1 MTGRQGHKMRRAMKA
16 YVLRSDNDAMRLE
29 PREKPQPQ
37 PGPDQLLVRV
47 RAASLNRGEL
57 IRGRGLTKPGTE
69 KPAGMDAAGEV
80 VGTGE
85 RQDGIA
91 QNGMRVMGRL
101 PGAFAEYGVMD
112 KQDAIPIPA
121 GLSFEEAAAV
131 PITFLVVY
139 DMLVQQGGLKA
150 GEWLLVTGVSAGVG
164 VAALQAGKAL
174 GAKVI
179 GTSGSAQKLA
189 QLKPLGLDVALQTRK
204 PDFHDAVMQATG
216 GKGVNLVVN
225 NVGGTVFAECI
236 RSLAYEGRLATVG
249 YLDGVMKAELDL
261 DALHAKRLKLFGV
274 SNKLRTAPQRAATV
288 EGFKRDFLPLFASG
302 RLKPFVHRVYDFADL
317 PQAKEAMEADRHVGK
332 IVVRM

>member
-1 MTGRQGHKMRRAMKA
+1 MKA
-16 YVLRSDNDAMRLE
+16 YVLRSDPDATRLE
-29 PREKPQPQ
+29 LREKPQPQ
-37 PGPDQLLVRV
+37 PGPNQVLVRI

-57 IRGRGLTKPGTE
+57 IRGHGLIRAGTE

-85 RQDGIA
+85 R
-91 QNGMRVMGRL
+91 VMGRL
-101 PGAFAEYGVMD
+101 PGAFAEFGAMD
-112 KQDAIPIPA
+112 RQDAIPIPPR
-121 GLSFEEAAAV
+121 LSWEEAAAV

-179 GTSGSAQKLA
+179 GTSGSAEKLEK
-189 QLKPLGLDVALQTRK
+189 LKSLGLDVALATRK
-204 PDFHDAVMQATG
+204 GDFHDAVMKATG
-216 GKGVNLVVN
+216 GKGVDLVVN
-225 NVGGTVFAECI
+225 NVGGTVFPECI

-249 YLDGVMKAELDL
+249 YLDGVMHAELDL
-261 DALHAKRLKLFGV
+261 DALHSRRLKLFGV

-288 EGFKRDFLPLFASG
+288 EGFKRDFLPLFAAG
-302 RLKPFVHRVYDFADL
+302 KLKPLVDRVYDFADL
-317 PQAKEAMEADRHVGK
+317 PKAKAAMETDAHVGK
-332 IVVRM
+332 IVVRVG